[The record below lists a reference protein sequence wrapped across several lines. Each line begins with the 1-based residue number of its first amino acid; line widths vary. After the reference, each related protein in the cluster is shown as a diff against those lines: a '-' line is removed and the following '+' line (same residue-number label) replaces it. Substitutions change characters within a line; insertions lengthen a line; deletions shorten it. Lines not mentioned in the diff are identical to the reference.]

1 MKYVSI
7 PVTPFAQNSSVVW
20 CEETLECAFVDP
32 GGDIEKLMAV
42 VGKEG
47 LKPVAVWLTHGHL
60 DHVGGTVPLAAHY
73 DDLPIIGPHEDDA
86 FWLDALP
93 AQSTQFGF
101 PHHDAFRPTRWL
113 EAGETLTLGKETFDV
128 LFTPGHTPGHV
139 VLFNKSANIVF
150 VGDVLFAGSV
160 GRTDFPRGNHQQLM
174 GSIKSQLWTLGDE
187 VVVVPGH
194 GPNTTIGRERR
205 TNPHVR

>member
-7 PVTPFAQNSSVVW
+7 PVTPFQQNSSIVW

-32 GGDIEKLMAV
+32 GGDIEKLQAV
-42 VGKEG
+42 VEREG
-47 LKPVAVWLTHGHL
+47 LKPVAIWLTHGHL
-60 DHVGGTVPLAAHY
+60 DHVGGTVALAAEY
-73 DDLPIIGPHEDDA
+73 DDLSIIGPHEEDA

-93 AQSTQFGF
+93 LQSQQFGF

-113 EAGETLTLGKETFDV
+113 EAGETLTLGKESFEV

-174 GSIKSQLWTLGDE
+174 RSIKSQLWTLEDE

-205 TNPHVR
+205 TNPHVN